1 VNALLGTLH
10 RERRMRE
17 LARQGLSP
25 YSAGFTGHLRQWRA
39 DSEGAGEGSNG
50 DGDGDHMG

>member
-1 VNALLGTLH
+1 MLAALH

-25 YSAGFTGHLRQWRA
+25 YSGGFTGHLKEWR
-39 DSEGAGEGSNG
+39 G
-50 DGDGDHMG
+50 

>member
-1 VNALLGTLH
+1 MNALLGTLH